1 MVMFNVT
8 HSERSPTMTS
18 TKDKPAAAAIKDLL
32 SHSPDGLREIV
43 RAVMQEM
50 LEAEMTDALRATK
63 GERTA
68 ARLGYRSGSYSR
80 TLVTRVGKLELRV
93 PQDRDGRFSTEL
105 FERYQRSE
113 QALVA
118 TLAEMY
124 VQGVST
130 RKVKAITEELCGHSF
145 SASAISSINKRLDDS
160 LAQFA
165 SRRLE
170 EPFPYLILDARY
182 EKVREGGIVASQA
195 VLIAVGIDWDGR
207 RQILGVEMANRESQ
221 SSWRTFLL
229 GLRERGLSGV
239 ELVVADDHAGLRAAI
254 REVLSE
260 AAYQRCY
267 VHFLRNAL
275 DHLPRK
281 ADDDCLQE
289 LRWLYDRR
297 SVEEARRDL
306 AAWIAKWEGRY
317 PRLVAWSEETIEE
330 TLTFYRLPRQH
341 HKHLK
346 STNML
351 ERLNEEI
358 RRRTYVVRIFPNA
371 ASCCRL
377 VRALAVETHENW
389 LEAHRYLNMEDLKE
403 HKKDQL
409 REAA

>member
-1 MVMFNVT
+1 MHTMP
-8 HSERSPTMTS
+8 RGKLRPTLEEV
-18 TKDKPAAAAIKDLL
+18 KALL
-32 SHSPDGLREIV
+32 AEDRDFLRPLV
-43 RAVMQEM
+43 QAFLQEL
-50 LEAEMTDALRATK
+50 LEAEMTEALGAEK
-63 GERTA
+63 GERTPL
-68 ARLGYRSGSYSR
+68 RLGHRSGYYTR

-145 SASAISSINKRLDDS
+145 SASAISAINKRLDES

-207 RQILGVEMANRESQ
+207 RQILAVEMANRESR
-221 SSWRTFLL
+221 SSWKDFLVAL
-229 GLRERGLSGV
+229 KARGLHGV

-254 REVLSE
+254 REGLSE

-267 VHFLRNAL
+267 GHFLRNAL

-297 SVEEARRDL
+297 SVEEARQDL
-306 AAWIAKWEGRY
+306 AAWIAKW
-317 PRLVAWSEETIEE
+317 S
-330 TLTFYRLPRQH
+330 
-341 HKHLK
+341 
-346 STNML
+346 
-351 ERLNEEI
+351 
-358 RRRTYVVRIFPNA
+358 
-371 ASCCRL
+371 
-377 VRALAVETHENW
+377 
-389 LEAHRYLNMEDLKE
+389 
-403 HKKDQL
+403 
-409 REAA
+409 